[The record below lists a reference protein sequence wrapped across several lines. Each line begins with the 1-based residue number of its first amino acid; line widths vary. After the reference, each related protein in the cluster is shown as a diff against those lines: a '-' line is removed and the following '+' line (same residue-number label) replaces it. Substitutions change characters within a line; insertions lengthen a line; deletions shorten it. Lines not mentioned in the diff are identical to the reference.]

1 MPSTPRPAPKARRN
15 RGLTAREQERRASRR
30 PPPPAPSLPVARTPA
45 GEVLAMLRRRGFHPK
60 PWPPDL
66 PFPPGFD
73 EARQEALARR
83 LDHYAFR
90 LFLRGAIQRPAGFL
104 PQQATRYVEAA
115 PARDMAEA
123 LVALG
128 LAERAGRGRYRL
140 LHPPRSFGG
149 TLEWYLARELADRLG
164 FDVATALRFGAPGVG
179 GDLDVVAAAEARLL
193 YAEAKSSPPR
203 QIAEEEVRAFF
214 DRLDALR
221 PDLALFVVDTALR
234 LGDKVVPMLSEE
246 LARRTGRR
254 AAPRRLVR
262 EVWRLAPGLFAVGA
276 KGHLSANVAAAVA
289 IGLRGLSPGRLPEAG
304 GSQAPG

>member
-1 MPSTPRPAPKARRN
+1 MPPTPRRSSIAPGR
-15 RGLTAREQERRASRR
+15 LTAREQERRASLR
-30 PPPPAPSLPVARTPA
+30 PAPPAPAAPVARTPA
-45 GEVLAMLRRRGFHPK
+45 GEALAMLRRRGFHPK

-66 PFPPGFD
+66 PFPPLFD
-73 EARQEALARR
+73 EPSQVALARR

-90 LFLRGAIQRPAGFL
+90 LFLRGAIQHPSGFRPAL
-104 PQQATRYVEAA
+104 ATRYVEAA
-115 PARDMAEA
+115 PARAMAEA
-123 LVALG
+123 LVGLG
-128 LAERAGRGRYRL
+128 LAERASRGRYRL

-179 GDLDVVAAAEARLL
+179 GDLDVVAAAEGRLL

-203 QIAEEEVRAFF
+203 QITEEEVRAFF
-214 DRLDALR
+214 DRLEALR

-234 LGDKVVPMLSEE
+234 LGDKVVPMMAGE

-254 AAPRRLVR
+254 GVPGRLLR

-276 KGHLSANVAAAVA
+276 KGHLVANVAVAVA
-289 IGLRGLSPGRLPEAG
+289 EGLRGLSPGVPAG
-304 GSQAPG
+304 SGPVA